1 MQPSIFTKTAFSL
14 SLLASSLLTVTH
26 AAPVTIEINRD
37 AYGVPHVFADSNYAL
52 FYGYGYAVA
61 QDRLFQLDMARRS
74 FVGTTAEVL
83 GAGDNNA
90 YINYDINVRR
100 NFNPSS
106 IRQQLDALADDDAAI
121 FTGYAAGYNAYL
133 AEVKRNPGL
142 LPKEYLDFGFEPT
155 PISDFDVAMIWVGSM
170 ANRFSDVNLEM
181 GSLSL
186 LNDLEAQ
193 HGKAQAARLF
203 NELLWVNDP
212 DSPTT
217 VPKSST
223 DNAVLSQPS
232 ALPPLRALS
241 EGTAQAV
248 LTDTTTRWGGTGPDF
263 APKASNLWSTQPH
276 RVEENA
282 TILINGPQFGWYNP
296 SYTYGI
302 GLHGAG
308 FDVSGN
314 TPFAYPIVLFGTN
327 NTIAWGATAGP
338 QDVVDIYQEQLHPR
352 NPKQYR
358 YNNHYHDI
366 EERQE
371 SISVKGQP
379 DTIVTL
385 QRTIHGPVMAVDSV
399 NNVAYSKKR
408 SWDGY
413 ELQSLL
419 AWLNIAKAQNWDE
432 FLAQAEK
439 MAISINWYYADKHG
453 NIGYVSPGFL
463 PMRPAHQDIRIPA
476 LGDGSMEWE
485 GIHDFSATPKAY
497 NPQQGYLSN
506 WNNRPAPDK
515 TNTDAYYW
523 TYGDRVNELTVQ
535 FDQKD
540 KFTLQEIWGFNQP
553 ASYHDVNWRY
563 FQPHLQAVAAAQNGS
578 TPVQKMTATLL
589 AWDGMERDN
598 GHGMNAGP
606 ERLIFKTWLEEMYK
620 LVLVPVLPT
629 AHHASYTNT
638 GFATTNGPNPG
649 SINLSMGT
657 KVLLRALALEQNPDP
672 QRHNFFA
679 DQPSAAVIQQALEN
693 TYARLQAA
701 HGDDMTQWQL
711 SSSVHKFNDRN
722 FTGTPQTTA
731 GNTFSFTGYQN
742 RGTENNRIVFHED
755 SVEFCDAMP
764 PGQSGFIDRHG
775 NKSPHYD
782 DQLALYENFGCKTL
796 STTTA
801 DIAANT
807 RERTVLVLESI
818 N

>member
-1 MQPSIFTKTAFSL
+1 MRSSALKKTAFSL
-14 SLLASSLLTVTH
+14 SLLASALLSVAH
-26 AAPVTIEINRD
+26 AAPVTVEINRD
-37 AYGVPHVFADSNYAL
+37 AYGVPHVFADSNYGL

-83 GAGDNNA
+83 GAGDNNV
-90 YINYDINVRR
+90 YLNYDINVRR
-100 NFNPSS
+100 NFNPES
-106 IRQQLDALADDDAAI
+106 INKQLAALPEEDASI
-121 FTGYAAGYNAYL
+121 FKGYADGYNAYL
-133 AEVKRNPGL
+133 AQVLKKPEL
-142 LPKEYLDFGFEPT
+142 LPKEYVDFDFAPT
-155 PISDFDVAMIWVGSM
+155 PISAFDVAMIWVGSM

-186 LNDLEAQ
+186 LNDLEAK
-193 HGKAQAARLF
+193 HDKAEAERIF

-212 DSPTT
+212 NSPTT
-217 VPKSST
+217 VPKSATEKPVSYH
-223 DNAVLSQPS
+223 QP
-232 ALPPLRALS
+232 APQQLVALS
-241 EGTAQAV
+241 TETAQSI
-248 LTDTTTRWGGTGPDF
+248 LQDTATRWGGTGPDF
-263 APKASNLWSTQPH
+263 VPKASNLWSTQPH

-308 FDVSGN
+308 FNVSGN

-327 NTIAWGATAGP
+327 NQIAWGATAGP
-338 QDVVDIYQEQLHPR
+338 QDVVDIYQEQL
-352 NPKQYR
+352 NPNNPAQYR
-358 YNNHYHDI
+358 YNNEYLDI

-371 SISVKGQP
+371 TIKVKGQP
-379 DTIVTL
+379 DTVVTL
-385 QRTIHGPVMAVDSV
+385 QRTVHGPVMAVD
-399 NNVAYSKKR
+399 NQNKVAYSKKR

-413 ELQSLL
+413 EVQSLL
-419 AWLNIAKAQNWDE
+419 AWLNIAKAQNWED

-439 MAISINWYYADKHG
+439 MAISINWYYADKNG

-463 PMRPAHQDIRIPA
+463 PKRPANQDMRIPA

-523 TYGDRVNELTVQ
+523 TYGDRVNELNVQ
-535 FDQKD
+535 FAQKD
-540 KFTLQEIWGFNQP
+540 KFTLQEIWDFNRP

-563 FQPHLQAVAAAQNGS
+563 FQPHLQAAANKQATN
-578 TPVQKMTATLL
+578 TPTHDMTALL
-589 AWDGMERDN
+589 LQWDGLETDDGN
-598 GHGMNAGP
+598 GVNVGP

-620 LVLVPVLPT
+620 LVLVPVLPE
-629 AHHASYTNT
+629 AHQASYTNT
-638 GFATTNGPNPG
+638 GFASTNGPNPG

-657 KVLLRALALEQNPDP
+657 KVLLRALDLEQNPDP

-679 DQPSAAVIQQALEN
+679 QKPSTEVMQQALEN
-693 TYARLQAA
+693 TYQRLKAEQ
-701 HGDDMTQWQL
+701 GDDMANWKM
-711 SSSVHKFNDRN
+711 SSSVHKFSDRN

-742 RGTENNRIVFHED
+742 RGTENNRIVFYED
-755 SVEFCDAMP
+755 KVEFCDAMP

-775 NKSPHYD
+775 KKSPHYD
-782 DQLALYENFGCKTL
+782 DQLALYQNFGCKPVS
-796 STTTA
+796 STVDDIKATTV
-801 DIAANT
+801 
-807 RERTVLVLESI
+807 ESTVLIVE